1 MTNEGH
7 FAILYMGAERNILLS
22 KSNIAQ
28 GVMKALSHSKA
39 CDKKYSAIRAERREN
54 MIFFD
59 FNSKESSG
67 YKKLKLVPGDYT
79 STVKSVD
86 WADGYV
92 KGKAIKISY
101 HLTSKS
107 GSEFEFSEIFWV
119 HGGNRSRDF
128 DKYLNDNRID
138 NIADFVGCKE
148 KLTLM
153 NDVRNGKVYL
163 NIVDREFIA
172 HGEAGDANGLEV

>member
-1 MTNEGH
+1 
-7 FAILYMGAERNILLS
+7 
-22 KSNIAQ
+22 
-28 GVMKALSHSKA
+28 
-39 CDKKYSAIRAERREN
+39 

-59 FNSKESSG
+59 FNSKEVSSG
-67 YKKLKLVPGDYT
+67 YRKAKLSPGDYT
-79 STVKSVD
+79 SIVKSVD
-86 WADGYV
+86 WAEGYV
-92 KGKAIKISY
+92 KGKAIKVTYI
-101 HLTSKS
+101 LTSES